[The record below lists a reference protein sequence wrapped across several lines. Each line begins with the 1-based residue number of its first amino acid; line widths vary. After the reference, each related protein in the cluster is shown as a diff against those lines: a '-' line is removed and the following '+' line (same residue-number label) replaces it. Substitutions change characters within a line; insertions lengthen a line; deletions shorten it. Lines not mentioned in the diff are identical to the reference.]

1 MQSFFLPILCIFKI
15 AVLIKSVHLVSKY
28 YKMKK
33 ILLAAIL
40 FTVGFTFNTSAQP
53 PAGGQQM
60 TPEQRLAAQKE
71 RFKTLGLNDV
81 QVDSVIAIN
90 ADFRPKLMALR
101 EAAEAD
107 RPTLMKEI
115 ADARNKR
122 IEAALPADLA
132 KKVIEALSQRP
143 GGGGRGQE

>member
-1 MQSFFLPILCIFKI
+1 MQRFFLPILYFSKI
-15 AVLIKSVHLVSKY
+15 VLLLKSLHLVSKLL
-28 YKMKK
+28 KMKK
-33 ILLAAIL
+33 IFLTAIL
-40 FTVGFTFNTSAQP
+40 FTVGFTFNASAQP

-71 RFKTLGLNDV
+71 RFKALGCNDI

-101 EAAEAD
+101 DAAEAD

-122 IEAALPADLA
+122 IEATLPAELA
-132 KKVIEALSQRP
+132 KKIIEALSQRP
-143 GGGGRGQE
+143 GGGGRGQQ